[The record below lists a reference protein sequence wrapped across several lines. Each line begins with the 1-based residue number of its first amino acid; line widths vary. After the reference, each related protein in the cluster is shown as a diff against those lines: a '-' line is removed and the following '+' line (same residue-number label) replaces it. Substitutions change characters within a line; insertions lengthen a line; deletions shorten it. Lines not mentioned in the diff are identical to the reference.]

1 MESANAPRIGS
12 RPAQRHGHYF
22 ASCSRGLEEL
32 LAAELNAAGVDDTR
46 VGAGG
51 VYISGPLAHAYRACL
66 WSRVAS
72 RVLVSVGEIGA
83 RDADELYA
91 SAVELPW
98 EQHIGAGATIAVVF
112 IGVSEQ
118 LRNSLFNARRV
129 KDALVDRLRA
139 VTGLRPDV
147 DVRAPDIRI
156 VARLNRDRL
165 TLAIDLGGAQHR
177 RGYRGATGAAPLKE
191 NLAAALLLRCG
202 WPELAAAGGALYDPM
217 CGSGTL
223 LIEGALIAA
232 GAAPG
237 EWRDLG
243 RHKWPGHDPLLW
255 QRLVQ
260 EARAAREQG
269 LPGLAPIA
277 GADADRRVLAHAV
290 DNATAAGLAGRIV
303 FTHAEL
309 ATQRRPEAMAGRT
322 GLLICNPPYGERLG
336 DVRELQGLYE
346 DLGRLV
352 REEFAGWRAAIL
364 TTEGPLE
371 DALGLRFARRHRFRN
386 GAIDCR
392 LLVHD
397 PALSTRA
404 TRRAEAA
411 TAGAEAA
418 EQAQEAEAVPA
429 GPLSP
434 GAEMFANR
442 VRKNLRR
449 LKGWLAS
456 QQPQCYRIYDADI
469 PEYAVAVDRYGDWAH
484 VAEYAPPAWVDEAL
498 ARERLDA
505 VRAGL
510 AAVLQLP
517 PGRIV
522 VKTRSR
528 QRGTQQYQRLA
539 RENHFMEVAEGP
551 ARLLVNLR
559 DFLDTGLFLDHRP
572 LRRIVAAEAR
582 GKRFLNLFC
591 YTAAVTV
598 FAGLGGA
605 RATTSVDMSATYLD
619 WARRN
624 LALNGLPEAQHELVR
639 ADCLRWLGAERRRWD
654 LVFLDPPSFSNSKR
668 MDDTLDVQRD
678 HVALIRAALRVL
690 ERDGTLLF
698 STNRRSFRLD
708 AEALGDLEVSDL
720 TEQSIDP
727 DFNRKPVPHRLFRIR
742 HRLARVTETS

>member
-1 MESANAPRIGS
+1 MESAKPRIGS

-32 LAAELNAAGVDDTR
+32 LAAELKAAGVDDTR

-51 VYISGPLAHAYRACL
+51 VYITGPLAHAYRACL

-72 RVLVSVGEIGA
+72 RVLAAVGEVGA

-91 SAVELPW
+91 NAVELPW
-98 EQHIGAGATIAVVF
+98 EQHIGAGATIAVDF

-129 KDALVDRLRA
+129 KDAVVDRLRA

-156 VARLNRDRL
+156 VARLNRERL

-191 NLAAALLLRCG
+191 NLGAALLLRCG

-243 RHKWPGHDPLLW
+243 RQKWPGHDPLLW

-290 DNATAAGLAGRIV
+290 ENAAAAGLAGRIEFSAV
-303 FTHAEL
+303 AL
-309 ATQRRPEAMAGRT
+309 AAQRRPEAMAGRT

-336 DVRELQGLYE
+336 EARQLQGLYE

-352 REEFAGWRAAIL
+352 REEFPGWRAAIL

-371 DALGLRFARRHRFRN
+371 AALGLRFARRYRFRN

-411 TAGAEAA
+411 AGAEGA
-418 EQAQEAEAVPA
+418 EPAQEAEAVPA
-429 GPLSP
+429 GPLSA

-449 LKGWLAS
+449 IKGWVAT

-469 PEYAVAVDRYGDWAH
+469 PEYAVAVDRYGAWAH

-498 ARERLDA
+498 ARERLEE

-510 AAVLQLP
+510 ASVLQLP

-522 VKTRSR
+522 LKTRSR

-572 LRRIVAAEAR
+572 LRRLVAAEAR

-668 MDDTLDVQRD
+668 MEETLDVQRD

-690 ERDGTLLF
+690 EREGTLLF
-698 STNRRSFRLD
+698 STNRRGFRLD
-708 AEALGDLEVSDL
+708 AGALADLEISDL

-727 DFNRKPVPHRLFRIR
+727 DFNRKPVPHRLYRIR
-742 HRLARVTETS
+742 YRPARVTETS